1 MNWFRNFMM
10 GRYGSDKLNIVLLVS
25 SIILT
30 LISKFPRLGII
41 TYISYI
47 PLILCI
53 FRMFSRNINKR
64 IQENNKFLI
73 YYKPIEKWTINK
85 FNMIKGLKTYK
96 YFKCPNCKQT
106 VRVPRGKGRVNVICP
121 KCSTKFIK
129 TT

>member
-1 MNWFRNFMM
+1 MNRFNNFMF
-10 GRYGSDKLNIVLLVS
+10 GRYGSDKLNIALLVT
-25 SIILT
+25 SIIFT
-30 LISKFPRLGII
+30 LISRITRIGII
-41 TYISYI
+41 FYLSYI
-47 PLILCI
+47 PLFLCI

-64 IQENNKFLI
+64 VQENNKFLL
-73 YYKPIEKWTINK
+73 YYMPIERWFIKK

-129 TT
+129 NT

>member
-10 GRYGSDKLNIVLLVS
+10 GRYGSDKLNIALLVS

-30 LISKFPRLGII
+30 LIAKFPKLGII
-41 TYISYI
+41 AYISYI

-53 FRMFSRNINKR
+53 FRMFSRDINRR
-64 IQENNKFLI
+64 IQENNKFLK
-73 YYKPIEKWTINK
+73 YYNPIERWIKGK

-106 VRVPRGKGRVNVICP
+106 VRVPRGKGRVNIICP
-121 KCSTKFIK
+121 KCSTKF
-129 TT
+129 TQNT